1 MSIGKAIT
9 RSRAGRSLVCW
20 GAAQYIRIV
29 YRSGRWRVV
38 GGETPARFW
47 DEDKPFILAFWHGR
61 LLMMPYTWRR
71 GRALNMLISQ
81 HRDGDLIAK
90 TIGHFGLG
98 TVRGS
103 SRHGGAGALRS
114 LVRALARN
122 HYGGVTPDG
131 PNGPRMRA
139 SDGIIS
145 VARLSGAPIIPVTF
159 GASRRTILKT
169 WDRFV
174 VPFPFSR
181 GVFLWGEP
189 IHVARDADAHAQE
202 AARKDVEDRLNALTH
217 EADRLCGRETVTP
230 DLAYELAGGPA
241 SPAPESAA
249 EAEPG
254 PSRHARA

>member
-1 MSIGKAIT
+1 M
-9 RSRAGRSLVCW
+9 RNRASRSLVCW

-29 YRSGRWRVV
+29 YRSGHWRVV
-38 GGETPARFW
+38 GGETPARHW
-47 DEDKPFILAFWHGR
+47 DEGKPFIVAFWHGR
-61 LLMMPYTWRR
+61 LLMMPYAWRR
-71 GRALNMLISQ
+71 GRAMNMLISQ

-122 HYGGVTPDG
+122 NYAGVTPDG

-145 VARLSGAPIIPVTF
+145 VARLSGAPIIPVAF

-174 VPFPFSR
+174 VPLPFSR
-181 GVFLWGEP
+181 GVFVWGEP
-189 IHVARDADAHAQE
+189 IRVARDADADALE
-202 AARKDVEDRLNALTH
+202 AARKDVEDRLNAVTH

-230 DLAYELAGGPA
+230 APASEPATGPA
-241 SPAPESAA
+241 PHAPDAAA

-254 PSRHARA
+254 SSRHARA

>member
-1 MSIGKAIT
+1 MSIGKAIE
-9 RSRAGRSLVCW
+9 RSRAIRSVLCW

-29 YRSGRWRVV
+29 YRTGRWRVV
-38 GGETPARFW
+38 GGETPARLW
-47 DEDKPFILAFWHGR
+47 DDGKPFIIAFWHGR
-61 LLMMPYTWRR
+61 LLMMPYAWRR
-71 GRALNMLISQ
+71 GRAMNMLISQ

-114 LVRALARN
+114 LVRGLAQN
-122 HYGGVTPDG
+122 HHAGITPDG

-145 VARLSGAPIIPVTF
+145 VARLSGAPIVPVTY
-159 GASRRTILKT
+159 GASRRTVLKT

-181 GVFLWGEP
+181 GVFLWGKP

-202 AARKDVEDRLNALTH
+202 AARKDVEDSLNALTY

-230 DLAYELAGGPA
+230 APASEAAGGPA
-241 SPAPESAA
+241 SPPSEEAA

-254 PSRHARA
+254 PPRHARA

>member
-38 GGETPARFW
+38 GGETPARLW

-71 GRALNMLISQ
+71 GRFMNMLISQ

-122 HYGGVTPDG
+122 NYAGVTPDG

-145 VARLSGAPIIPVTF
+145 LARLSGAPIIPVAF

-181 GVFLWGEP
+181 GVFLWGDP
-189 IHVARDADAHAQE
+189 IHVARDADPHAQE
-202 AARKDVEDRLNALTH
+202 AARKTVEESLNALTR
-217 EADRLCGRETVTP
+217 EADRLCGREPVTP
-230 DLAYELAGGPA
+230 DLASELAGGPA

-249 EAEPG
+249 EVEPG
-254 PSRHARA
+254 PPRHARA

>member
-9 RSRAGRSLVCW
+9 RSRTGRGLACW

-38 GGETPARFW
+38 GGETPARLW
-47 DEDKPFILAFWHGR
+47 DDGKPFILAFWHGR
-61 LLMMPYTWRR
+61 LLMMPYAWRR
-71 GRALNMLISQ
+71 GRAMNMLTSQ

-90 TIGHFGLG
+90 TISHFGVG

-122 HYGGVTPDG
+122 DYAGVTPDG
-131 PNGPRMRA
+131 PTGPRMRA

-145 VARLSGAPIIPVTF
+145 VARLSGAPIIPVTYA
-159 GASRRTILKT
+159 ASRRTILKT

-181 GVFLWGEP
+181 GLFLWGEP
-189 IHVARDADAHAQE
+189 IHVARDADAQAQE
-202 AARKDVEDRLNALTH
+202 EARKDVEDRLNALTR

-230 DLAYELAGGPA
+230 ASAFELAGGPA
-241 SPAPESAA
+241 PAASEGAA

-254 PSRHARA
+254 SPRHARP

>member
-1 MSIGKAIT
+1 M
-9 RSRAGRSLVCW
+9 
-20 GAAQYIRIV
+20 
-29 YRSGRWRVV
+29 
-38 GGETPARFW
+38 
-47 DEDKPFILAFWHGR
+47 
-61 LLMMPYTWRR
+61 
-71 GRALNMLISQ
+71 NMLISQ

-103 SRHGGAGALRS
+103 SKHGGAGALRS
-114 LVRALARN
+114 LVRALAQN
-122 HYGGVTPDG
+122 HYAGVTPDG

-145 VARLSGAPIIPVTF
+145 VARLSGAPIIPATF

-189 IHVARDADAHAQE
+189 IDVARDADPAAQE
-202 AARKDVEDRLNALTH
+202 AARKDVEDSLNALTR

-230 DLAYELAGGPA
+230 DPA
-241 SPAPESAA
+241 SELDSEPASEGAA